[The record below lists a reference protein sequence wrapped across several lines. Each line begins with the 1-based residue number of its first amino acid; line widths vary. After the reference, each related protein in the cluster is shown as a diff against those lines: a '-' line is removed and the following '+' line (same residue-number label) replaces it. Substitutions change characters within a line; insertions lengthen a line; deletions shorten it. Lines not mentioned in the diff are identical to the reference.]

1 MDCSNVSVIICAY
14 TLDRWSDLCAA
25 VESLRD
31 QVLRPAEIIV
41 VIDYNPELLRR
52 AAEEFHDAVVVPNQ
66 EARGL
71 SGGRNTGLSES
82 TGSLVAFLDD
92 DAVADPHWLSRLVA
106 HCSDPNVLGVGATV
120 APVWIGERPGWL
132 PEEFLWTV
140 GCSYRGLPKKS
151 CAVRNGFGGAM
162 LFRRQTFRRVGGFAG
177 GLGRRGADLPLSCED
192 TEMCMRA
199 KAAFPQ
205 GRFVLEPSSVV
216 WHKVTSKRLTWAYFL
231 LRCYAEGASK
241 AYFAGLFKGQDALAT
256 ERHYVLNA
264 LSSGF
269 ANGLADFL
277 FCWNVDGL
285 KRSAAITAGLTSVAA
300 GYFAV
305 RMNLMR
311 RHGVPASDPP
321 HLPRVTS

>member
-1 MDCSNVSVIICAY
+1 MDCRDVSVIICAY

-25 VESLRD
+25 VESLRK
-31 QVLRPAEIIV
+31 QVLRPDEIIV

-52 AAEEFHDAVVVPNQ
+52 AAREFHDAVVVPNQ

-71 SGGRNTGLSES
+71 SGGRNTGLAAS
-82 TGSLVAFLDD
+82 TASLVAFLDD
-92 DAVADPHWLSRLVA
+92 DAVADPHWLSRLVT
-106 HCSDPNVLGVGATV
+106 HCGDPNVLGVGATV
-120 APVWIGERPGWL
+120 APIWIGERPGWL

-140 GCSYRGLPKKS
+140 GCSYRGLPKRS

-162 LFRRQTFRRVGGFAG
+162 LFRRQTFRRAGGFAT
-177 GLGRRGADLPLSCED
+177 GLGRQAADLPLSCED

-199 KAAFPQ
+199 KAAFPH
-205 GRFVLEPSSVV
+205 GHFVLEPSSVV

-241 AYFAGLFKGQDALAT
+241 AHFAGLFKGQDALAT

-269 ANGLADFL
+269 AISLADFL
-277 FCWNVDGL
+277 FWGKLDGL
-285 KRSAAITAGLTSVAA
+285 KRSGAITIGLTSVAA

-311 RHGVPASDPP
+311 RHALPAREPSHTPRI
-321 HLPRVTS
+321 HL